1 MDLTKFEQGGPDREV
16 DLDQIWA
23 KWTWSRGGSGPQG
36 EGGTGPG
43 RLELGLGGRNWAWE
57 AGTGPKCATVSKS
70 RPGPEVDLQLFQS
83 GAR

>member
-43 RLELGLGGRNWAWE
+43 RLELGLGGWNWAWE
-57 AGTGPKCATVSKS
+57 ARFERLELRAGVNSG
-70 RPGPEVDLQLFQS
+70 EILFQLAL
-83 GAR
+83 GR